1 MWTNGIIH
9 IESSV
14 CIFSN
19 ERNETEPKRDETVPW
34 ISNYTQINTKT
45 RNETISF
52 RFVSFRFASFR
63 FYFVSFRY
71 VTRFRFAHF
80 MTIINIDTPTW
91 PLPTNTNTLK
101 INMVCVTY
109 IQQIYFF
116 QHSFSYFVSFSYSFS
131 SFLIWIQI
139 YMKTGNDQYAPFFRW
154 LDIPLA
160 RIAIALNQLHKS

>member
-1 MWTNGIIH
+1 MWTNGIIN

-52 RFVSFRFASFR
+52 RL
-63 FYFVSFRY
+63 VSFRY

-101 INMVCVTY
+101 IHMVCVTY

-116 QHSFSYFVSFSYSFS
+116 QHSFSYFVYFSYSFS
-131 SFLIWIQI
+131 SFLIWIKI

-160 RIAIALNQLHKS
+160 RIAIALNQLHRS

>member
-1 MWTNGIIH
+1 MWTNGIIN

-52 RFVSFRFASFR
+52 RL
-63 FYFVSFRY
+63 VSFRY

-101 INMVCVTY
+101 IHMVCVTY

-116 QHSFSYFVSFSYSFS
+116 QHSFSYSIYLSYSFS
-131 SFLIWIQI
+131 SFLIWIKI
-139 YMKTGNDQYAPFFRW
+139 YMKTGNDQYVPFFSVIRHTTCSHTF
-154 LDIPLA
+154 LL
-160 RIAIALNQLHKS
+160 AIALNQLHKF

>member
-1 MWTNGIIH
+1 MWTNGIIN

-52 RFVSFRFASFR
+52 RL
-63 FYFVSFRY
+63 VSFRY

-101 INMVCVTY
+101 MHMVCVTY

-116 QHSFSYFVSFSYSFS
+116 QHSFSYFVYFSYSFS
-131 SFLIWIQI
+131 SFLIWIKI

-160 RIAIALNQLHKS
+160 RIAIALNQLHRS